1 VTQHQDEVV
10 AQHQDEVVAQHQ
22 DEVVAQHQ
30 DEVVAQHQDEVVTQH
45 QDEVVTQHQDEVVTQ
60 HQDEVVTQ
68 HQDEVVAQH
77 QDEVVAQHQDEVVT
91 QAKQVVPQI
100 DITAGLDI
108 KTDSGIVGDNI
119 TNYSRPVLSGTTI
132 VNSKISLFV
141 AGEEYTATADSE
153 GKWSI
158 PVSNELEDGEYNYY
172 ITATAPDGRT
182 GNYSDYFIIDTKD
195 PDISFT
201 LNGELRN
208 DITNVTMP
216 LLTGL
221 TEAKSTVSIII
232 GDSEYYTTSNS
243 VGEWSI
249 QTTRALQEGINNYT
263 VTVIDQAGNN
273 SITQGTVTLDTTI
286 LPLTGIKFS
295 HSADDRNSNTYTPT
309 IEGWGEPGAMLTI
322 SIGSRSRTL
331 TIPESRKWFFAVPPG
346 FIQKGR
352 TTQYISFKETDPA
365 GNSNQKNIKFN
376 FFTDK
381 PDVSADLSPDSDTGI
396 HGDKITNNLSPTLTG
411 KISSARLS
419 PDMIGRSKISLTIDG
434 VTYSNISV
442 DKNGNWSFKLPVE
455 LSPGYIYHYT
465 VNASDFVGNTN
476 SYTSFIKTSPLSG
489 SLDIDSI
496 TGQNS
501 IIETSNK
508 LPTLSGTATIG
519 SELVININNTSQKV
533 SVDSSTGAWTYK
545 VTESLGD
552 GKHTFTLVEKNKNG
566 KINTFNGY
574 FIVDTRA
581 PELTASIS
589 GIKDGKI
596 HDPNVVFIGKT
607 EPRALVTISVL
618 GGTYQTKADN
628 KGDWSYPLNNKEL
641 SVNQTINYSVIAS
654 NAAGNRS
661 KASGSFYIDTI
672 NLTVGI
678 DDQNSSKDKDVVTNN
693 NKPIF
698 SGVTEN
704 DSNVSLKIN
713 NDMYSTKADQYGH
726 WSIELQKELPDDTY
740 TYTVTVNKGD
750 KMNYISDKITID
762 TVALPTHIN
771 PVNDFDSHI
780 HHDSYYT
787 NTNQPTLTGIS
798 EPHAKIILNINN
810 NTSETMADENGNWEL
825 KTVSLKEGNTEN
837 NYSIKI
843 IDRAGNISEEVTGQI
858 IFDNTPP
865 ELNNVSIHHQ
875 DSDNQLVTLS
885 GKTKSNSMIVL
896 SCDDNNDYST
906 RANNEG
912 EWMLKTYNRKDE
924 SYNIKVIDQA
934 GNESE
939 WVIKTPAS
947 DTTTIVPEKVEIIDT
962 HNIQNDSMNI
972 IAAEIPPS
980 ENGVHSQYSADV
992 GIEHHNELSL

>member
-1 VTQHQDEVV
+1 MKSVSVTNFDYENTRVAKLKVSGFDIIITDSHGEKTRIIDGLPGILTGELKLQNENGKDIDSTEIINSIDASRLGLDVSVLGSLLNGNDVIPPQEKIDEKTPHNETNEDATHKALEALSAENKELKEKLSKSHQQPKNEENIKIQVEIAEQKINEDTAAFQESNSPTLSVDNRPKKKILLLDDSGSSSSSLPPIKIYIHQDEIVAQHQDEVVTQHQDEVV

-654 NAAGNRS
+654 
-661 KASGSFYIDTI
+661 
-672 NLTVGI
+672 
-678 DDQNSSKDKDVVTNN
+678 
-693 NKPIF
+693 
-698 SGVTEN
+698 
-704 DSNVSLKIN
+704 
-713 NDMYSTKADQYGH
+713 
-726 WSIELQKELPDDTY
+726 
-740 TYTVTVNKGD
+740 
-750 KMNYISDKITID
+750 
-762 TVALPTHIN
+762 
-771 PVNDFDSHI
+771 
-780 HHDSYYT
+780 
-787 NTNQPTLTGIS
+787 
-798 EPHAKIILNINN
+798 
-810 NTSETMADENGNWEL
+810 
-825 KTVSLKEGNTEN
+825 
-837 NYSIKI
+837 
-843 IDRAGNISEEVTGQI
+843 
-858 IFDNTPP
+858 
-865 ELNNVSIHHQ
+865 
-875 DSDNQLVTLS
+875 
-885 GKTKSNSMIVL
+885 
-896 SCDDNNDYST
+896 
-906 RANNEG
+906 
-912 EWMLKTYNRKDE
+912 
-924 SYNIKVIDQA
+924 
-934 GNESE
+934 
-939 WVIKTPAS
+939 
-947 DTTTIVPEKVEIIDT
+947 
-962 HNIQNDSMNI
+962 
-972 IAAEIPPS
+972 
-980 ENGVHSQYSADV
+980 
-992 GIEHHNELSL
+992 

>member
-1 VTQHQDEVV
+1 MKSVSVTNFDYENTRVAKLKVSGFDIIITDSHGEKTRIIDGLPGILTGELKLQNENGKDIDSTEIINSIDASRLGLDVSVLGSLLNGNDVIPPQEKIDEKTPHNETNEDATHKALEALSAENKELKEKLSKSHQQPKNEENIKIQVEIAEQKINEDTAAFQESNSPTLSVDNRPKKKILLLDDSGSSSSSLPPIKIYIHQDEIV
-10 AQHQDEVVAQHQ
+10 A
-22 DEVVAQHQ
+22 
-30 DEVVAQHQDEVVTQH
+30 
-45 QDEVVTQHQDEVVTQ
+45 QHQDEVVTQ

-618 GGTYQTKADN
+618 GGTYQT
-628 KGDWSYPLNNKEL
+628 
-641 SVNQTINYSVIAS
+641 
-654 NAAGNRS
+654 
-661 KASGSFYIDTI
+661 
-672 NLTVGI
+672 
-678 DDQNSSKDKDVVTNN
+678 
-693 NKPIF
+693 
-698 SGVTEN
+698 
-704 DSNVSLKIN
+704 
-713 NDMYSTKADQYGH
+713 
-726 WSIELQKELPDDTY
+726 
-740 TYTVTVNKGD
+740 
-750 KMNYISDKITID
+750 
-762 TVALPTHIN
+762 
-771 PVNDFDSHI
+771 
-780 HHDSYYT
+780 
-787 NTNQPTLTGIS
+787 
-798 EPHAKIILNINN
+798 
-810 NTSETMADENGNWEL
+810 
-825 KTVSLKEGNTEN
+825 
-837 NYSIKI
+837 
-843 IDRAGNISEEVTGQI
+843 
-858 IFDNTPP
+858 
-865 ELNNVSIHHQ
+865 
-875 DSDNQLVTLS
+875 
-885 GKTKSNSMIVL
+885 
-896 SCDDNNDYST
+896 
-906 RANNEG
+906 
-912 EWMLKTYNRKDE
+912 
-924 SYNIKVIDQA
+924 
-934 GNESE
+934 
-939 WVIKTPAS
+939 
-947 DTTTIVPEKVEIIDT
+947 
-962 HNIQNDSMNI
+962 
-972 IAAEIPPS
+972 
-980 ENGVHSQYSADV
+980 
-992 GIEHHNELSL
+992 

>member
-1 VTQHQDEVV
+1 MKSVSVTNFDYENTRVAKLKVSGFDIIITDSHGEKTRIIDGLPGILTGELKLQNENGKDIDSTEIINSIDASRLGLDVSVLGSLLNGNDVIPPQEKIDEKTPHNETNEDATHKALEALSAENKELKEKLSKSHQQPKNEENIKIQVEIAEQKINEDTAAFQESNSPTLSVDNRPKKKILLLDDSGSSSSSLPPIKIYIHQDEIV
-10 AQHQDEVVAQHQ
+10 A
-22 DEVVAQHQ
+22 
-30 DEVVAQHQDEVVTQH
+30 
-45 QDEVVTQHQDEVVTQ
+45 Q

-508 LPTLSGTATIG
+508 LPTLSG
-519 SELVININNTSQKV
+519 
-533 SVDSSTGAWTYK
+533 
-545 VTESLGD
+545 
-552 GKHTFTLVEKNKNG
+552 
-566 KINTFNGY
+566 
-574 FIVDTRA
+574 
-581 PELTASIS
+581 
-589 GIKDGKI
+589 
-596 HDPNVVFIGKT
+596 
-607 EPRALVTISVL
+607 
-618 GGTYQTKADN
+618 
-628 KGDWSYPLNNKEL
+628 
-641 SVNQTINYSVIAS
+641 
-654 NAAGNRS
+654 
-661 KASGSFYIDTI
+661 
-672 NLTVGI
+672 
-678 DDQNSSKDKDVVTNN
+678 
-693 NKPIF
+693 
-698 SGVTEN
+698 
-704 DSNVSLKIN
+704 
-713 NDMYSTKADQYGH
+713 
-726 WSIELQKELPDDTY
+726 
-740 TYTVTVNKGD
+740 
-750 KMNYISDKITID
+750 
-762 TVALPTHIN
+762 
-771 PVNDFDSHI
+771 
-780 HHDSYYT
+780 
-787 NTNQPTLTGIS
+787 
-798 EPHAKIILNINN
+798 
-810 NTSETMADENGNWEL
+810 
-825 KTVSLKEGNTEN
+825 
-837 NYSIKI
+837 
-843 IDRAGNISEEVTGQI
+843 
-858 IFDNTPP
+858 
-865 ELNNVSIHHQ
+865 
-875 DSDNQLVTLS
+875 
-885 GKTKSNSMIVL
+885 
-896 SCDDNNDYST
+896 
-906 RANNEG
+906 
-912 EWMLKTYNRKDE
+912 
-924 SYNIKVIDQA
+924 
-934 GNESE
+934 
-939 WVIKTPAS
+939 
-947 DTTTIVPEKVEIIDT
+947 
-962 HNIQNDSMNI
+962 
-972 IAAEIPPS
+972 
-980 ENGVHSQYSADV
+980 
-992 GIEHHNELSL
+992 

>member
-1 VTQHQDEVV
+1 MKSVSVTNFDYENTRVAKLKVSGFDIIITDSHGEKTRIIDGLPGILTGELKLQNENGKDIDSTEIINSIDASRLGLDVSVLGSLLNGNDVIPPQEKIDEKTPHNETNEDATHKALEALSAENKELKEKLSKSHQQPKNEENIKIQVEIAEQKINEDTAAFQESNSPTLSVDNRPKKKILLLDDSGSSSSSLPPIKIYIHQDEIV

-641 SVNQTINYSVIAS
+641 SVNQTINYSVI
-654 NAAGNRS
+654 
-661 KASGSFYIDTI
+661 
-672 NLTVGI
+672 
-678 DDQNSSKDKDVVTNN
+678 
-693 NKPIF
+693 
-698 SGVTEN
+698 
-704 DSNVSLKIN
+704 
-713 NDMYSTKADQYGH
+713 
-726 WSIELQKELPDDTY
+726 
-740 TYTVTVNKGD
+740 
-750 KMNYISDKITID
+750 
-762 TVALPTHIN
+762 
-771 PVNDFDSHI
+771 
-780 HHDSYYT
+780 
-787 NTNQPTLTGIS
+787 
-798 EPHAKIILNINN
+798 
-810 NTSETMADENGNWEL
+810 
-825 KTVSLKEGNTEN
+825 
-837 NYSIKI
+837 
-843 IDRAGNISEEVTGQI
+843 
-858 IFDNTPP
+858 
-865 ELNNVSIHHQ
+865 
-875 DSDNQLVTLS
+875 
-885 GKTKSNSMIVL
+885 
-896 SCDDNNDYST
+896 
-906 RANNEG
+906 
-912 EWMLKTYNRKDE
+912 
-924 SYNIKVIDQA
+924 
-934 GNESE
+934 
-939 WVIKTPAS
+939 
-947 DTTTIVPEKVEIIDT
+947 
-962 HNIQNDSMNI
+962 
-972 IAAEIPPS
+972 
-980 ENGVHSQYSADV
+980 
-992 GIEHHNELSL
+992 

>member
-1 VTQHQDEVV
+1 MKSVSVTNFDYENTRVAKLKVSGFDIIITDSHGEKTRIIDGLPGILTGELKLQNENGKDIDSTEIINSIDASRLGLDVSVLGSLLNGNDVIPPQEKIDEKTPHNETNEDATHKALEALSAENKELKEKLSKSHQQPKNEENIKIQVEIAEQKINEDTAAFQESNSPTLSVDNRPKKKILLLDDSGSSSSSLPPIKIYIHQDEIV
-10 AQHQDEVVAQHQ
+10 A
-22 DEVVAQHQ
+22 
-30 DEVVAQHQDEVVTQH
+30 
-45 QDEVVTQHQDEVVTQ
+45 QHQDEVVTQ

-519 SELVININNTSQKV
+519 SELVININN
-533 SVDSSTGAWTYK
+533 
-545 VTESLGD
+545 
-552 GKHTFTLVEKNKNG
+552 
-566 KINTFNGY
+566 
-574 FIVDTRA
+574 
-581 PELTASIS
+581 
-589 GIKDGKI
+589 
-596 HDPNVVFIGKT
+596 
-607 EPRALVTISVL
+607 
-618 GGTYQTKADN
+618 
-628 KGDWSYPLNNKEL
+628 
-641 SVNQTINYSVIAS
+641 
-654 NAAGNRS
+654 
-661 KASGSFYIDTI
+661 
-672 NLTVGI
+672 
-678 DDQNSSKDKDVVTNN
+678 
-693 NKPIF
+693 
-698 SGVTEN
+698 
-704 DSNVSLKIN
+704 
-713 NDMYSTKADQYGH
+713 
-726 WSIELQKELPDDTY
+726 
-740 TYTVTVNKGD
+740 
-750 KMNYISDKITID
+750 
-762 TVALPTHIN
+762 
-771 PVNDFDSHI
+771 
-780 HHDSYYT
+780 
-787 NTNQPTLTGIS
+787 
-798 EPHAKIILNINN
+798 
-810 NTSETMADENGNWEL
+810 
-825 KTVSLKEGNTEN
+825 
-837 NYSIKI
+837 
-843 IDRAGNISEEVTGQI
+843 
-858 IFDNTPP
+858 
-865 ELNNVSIHHQ
+865 
-875 DSDNQLVTLS
+875 
-885 GKTKSNSMIVL
+885 
-896 SCDDNNDYST
+896 
-906 RANNEG
+906 
-912 EWMLKTYNRKDE
+912 
-924 SYNIKVIDQA
+924 
-934 GNESE
+934 
-939 WVIKTPAS
+939 
-947 DTTTIVPEKVEIIDT
+947 
-962 HNIQNDSMNI
+962 
-972 IAAEIPPS
+972 
-980 ENGVHSQYSADV
+980 
-992 GIEHHNELSL
+992 

>member
-1 VTQHQDEVV
+1 MKSVSVTNFDYENTRVAKLKVSGFDIIITDSHGEKTRIIDGLPGILTGELKLQNENGKDIDSTEIINSIDASRLGLDVSVLGSLLNGNDVIPPQEKIDEKTPHNETNEDATHKALEALSAENKELKEKLSKSHQQPKNEENIKIQVEIAEQKINEDTAAFQESNSPTLSVDNRPKKKILLLDDSGSSSSSLPPIKIYIHQDEIV
-10 AQHQDEVVAQHQ
+10 A
-22 DEVVAQHQ
+22 
-30 DEVVAQHQDEVVTQH
+30 
-45 QDEVVTQHQDEVVTQ
+45 Q

-628 KGDWSYPLNNKEL
+628 KGDWSYP
-641 SVNQTINYSVIAS
+641 
-654 NAAGNRS
+654 
-661 KASGSFYIDTI
+661 
-672 NLTVGI
+672 
-678 DDQNSSKDKDVVTNN
+678 
-693 NKPIF
+693 
-698 SGVTEN
+698 
-704 DSNVSLKIN
+704 
-713 NDMYSTKADQYGH
+713 
-726 WSIELQKELPDDTY
+726 
-740 TYTVTVNKGD
+740 
-750 KMNYISDKITID
+750 
-762 TVALPTHIN
+762 
-771 PVNDFDSHI
+771 
-780 HHDSYYT
+780 
-787 NTNQPTLTGIS
+787 
-798 EPHAKIILNINN
+798 
-810 NTSETMADENGNWEL
+810 
-825 KTVSLKEGNTEN
+825 
-837 NYSIKI
+837 
-843 IDRAGNISEEVTGQI
+843 
-858 IFDNTPP
+858 
-865 ELNNVSIHHQ
+865 
-875 DSDNQLVTLS
+875 
-885 GKTKSNSMIVL
+885 
-896 SCDDNNDYST
+896 
-906 RANNEG
+906 
-912 EWMLKTYNRKDE
+912 
-924 SYNIKVIDQA
+924 
-934 GNESE
+934 
-939 WVIKTPAS
+939 
-947 DTTTIVPEKVEIIDT
+947 
-962 HNIQNDSMNI
+962 
-972 IAAEIPPS
+972 
-980 ENGVHSQYSADV
+980 
-992 GIEHHNELSL
+992 

>member
-1 VTQHQDEVV
+1 MKSVSVTNFDYENTRVAKLKVSGFDIIITDSHGEKTRIIDGLPGILTGELKLQNENGKDIDSTEIINSIDASRLGLDVSVLGSLLNGNDVIPPQEKIDEKTPHNETNEDATHKALEALSAENKELKEKLSKSHQQPKNEENIKIQVEIAEQKINEDTAAFQESNSPTLSVDNRPKKKILLLDDSGSSSSSLPPIKIYIHQDEI
-10 AQHQDEVVAQHQ
+10 
-22 DEVVAQHQ
+22 
-30 DEVVAQHQDEVVTQH
+30 VAQHQDEVVTQH
-45 QDEVVTQHQDEVVTQ
+45 QDEVVA
-60 HQDEVVTQ
+60 Q

-465 VNASDFVGNTN
+465 V
-476 SYTSFIKTSPLSG
+476 
-489 SLDIDSI
+489 
-496 TGQNS
+496 
-501 IIETSNK
+501 
-508 LPTLSGTATIG
+508 
-519 SELVININNTSQKV
+519 
-533 SVDSSTGAWTYK
+533 
-545 VTESLGD
+545 
-552 GKHTFTLVEKNKNG
+552 
-566 KINTFNGY
+566 
-574 FIVDTRA
+574 
-581 PELTASIS
+581 
-589 GIKDGKI
+589 
-596 HDPNVVFIGKT
+596 
-607 EPRALVTISVL
+607 
-618 GGTYQTKADN
+618 
-628 KGDWSYPLNNKEL
+628 
-641 SVNQTINYSVIAS
+641 
-654 NAAGNRS
+654 
-661 KASGSFYIDTI
+661 
-672 NLTVGI
+672 
-678 DDQNSSKDKDVVTNN
+678 
-693 NKPIF
+693 
-698 SGVTEN
+698 
-704 DSNVSLKIN
+704 
-713 NDMYSTKADQYGH
+713 
-726 WSIELQKELPDDTY
+726 
-740 TYTVTVNKGD
+740 
-750 KMNYISDKITID
+750 
-762 TVALPTHIN
+762 
-771 PVNDFDSHI
+771 
-780 HHDSYYT
+780 
-787 NTNQPTLTGIS
+787 
-798 EPHAKIILNINN
+798 
-810 NTSETMADENGNWEL
+810 
-825 KTVSLKEGNTEN
+825 
-837 NYSIKI
+837 
-843 IDRAGNISEEVTGQI
+843 
-858 IFDNTPP
+858 
-865 ELNNVSIHHQ
+865 
-875 DSDNQLVTLS
+875 
-885 GKTKSNSMIVL
+885 
-896 SCDDNNDYST
+896 
-906 RANNEG
+906 
-912 EWMLKTYNRKDE
+912 
-924 SYNIKVIDQA
+924 
-934 GNESE
+934 
-939 WVIKTPAS
+939 
-947 DTTTIVPEKVEIIDT
+947 
-962 HNIQNDSMNI
+962 
-972 IAAEIPPS
+972 
-980 ENGVHSQYSADV
+980 
-992 GIEHHNELSL
+992 

>member
-1 VTQHQDEVV
+1 MKSVSVTNFDYENTRVAKLKVSGFDIIITDSHGEKTRIIDGLPGILTGELKLQNENGKDIDSTEIINSIDASRLGLDVSVLGSLLNGNDVIPPQEKIDEKTPHNETNEDATHKALEALSAENKELKEKLSKSHQQPKNEENIKIQVEIAEQKINEDTAAFQESNSPTLSVDNRPKKKILLLDDSGSSSSSLPPIKIYIHQDEIV
-10 AQHQDEVVAQHQ
+10 A
-22 DEVVAQHQ
+22 
-30 DEVVAQHQDEVVTQH
+30 QH

-661 KASGSFYIDTI
+661 KA
-672 NLTVGI
+672 
-678 DDQNSSKDKDVVTNN
+678 
-693 NKPIF
+693 
-698 SGVTEN
+698 
-704 DSNVSLKIN
+704 
-713 NDMYSTKADQYGH
+713 
-726 WSIELQKELPDDTY
+726 
-740 TYTVTVNKGD
+740 
-750 KMNYISDKITID
+750 
-762 TVALPTHIN
+762 
-771 PVNDFDSHI
+771 
-780 HHDSYYT
+780 
-787 NTNQPTLTGIS
+787 
-798 EPHAKIILNINN
+798 
-810 NTSETMADENGNWEL
+810 
-825 KTVSLKEGNTEN
+825 
-837 NYSIKI
+837 
-843 IDRAGNISEEVTGQI
+843 
-858 IFDNTPP
+858 
-865 ELNNVSIHHQ
+865 
-875 DSDNQLVTLS
+875 
-885 GKTKSNSMIVL
+885 
-896 SCDDNNDYST
+896 
-906 RANNEG
+906 
-912 EWMLKTYNRKDE
+912 
-924 SYNIKVIDQA
+924 
-934 GNESE
+934 
-939 WVIKTPAS
+939 
-947 DTTTIVPEKVEIIDT
+947 
-962 HNIQNDSMNI
+962 
-972 IAAEIPPS
+972 
-980 ENGVHSQYSADV
+980 
-992 GIEHHNELSL
+992 

>member
-1 VTQHQDEVV
+1 M
-10 AQHQDEVVAQHQ
+10 
-22 DEVVAQHQ
+22 
-30 DEVVAQHQDEVVTQH
+30 
-45 QDEVVTQHQDEVVTQ
+45 
-60 HQDEVVTQ
+60 
-68 HQDEVVAQH
+68 
-77 QDEVVAQHQDEVVT
+77 
-91 QAKQVVPQI
+91 
-100 DITAGLDI
+100 
-108 KTDSGIVGDNI
+108 VGDNI

-533 SVDSSTGAWTYK
+533 SVDSSTGA
-545 VTESLGD
+545 
-552 GKHTFTLVEKNKNG
+552 
-566 KINTFNGY
+566 
-574 FIVDTRA
+574 
-581 PELTASIS
+581 
-589 GIKDGKI
+589 
-596 HDPNVVFIGKT
+596 
-607 EPRALVTISVL
+607 
-618 GGTYQTKADN
+618 
-628 KGDWSYPLNNKEL
+628 
-641 SVNQTINYSVIAS
+641 
-654 NAAGNRS
+654 
-661 KASGSFYIDTI
+661 
-672 NLTVGI
+672 
-678 DDQNSSKDKDVVTNN
+678 
-693 NKPIF
+693 
-698 SGVTEN
+698 
-704 DSNVSLKIN
+704 
-713 NDMYSTKADQYGH
+713 
-726 WSIELQKELPDDTY
+726 
-740 TYTVTVNKGD
+740 
-750 KMNYISDKITID
+750 
-762 TVALPTHIN
+762 
-771 PVNDFDSHI
+771 
-780 HHDSYYT
+780 
-787 NTNQPTLTGIS
+787 
-798 EPHAKIILNINN
+798 
-810 NTSETMADENGNWEL
+810 
-825 KTVSLKEGNTEN
+825 
-837 NYSIKI
+837 
-843 IDRAGNISEEVTGQI
+843 
-858 IFDNTPP
+858 
-865 ELNNVSIHHQ
+865 
-875 DSDNQLVTLS
+875 
-885 GKTKSNSMIVL
+885 
-896 SCDDNNDYST
+896 
-906 RANNEG
+906 
-912 EWMLKTYNRKDE
+912 
-924 SYNIKVIDQA
+924 
-934 GNESE
+934 
-939 WVIKTPAS
+939 
-947 DTTTIVPEKVEIIDT
+947 
-962 HNIQNDSMNI
+962 
-972 IAAEIPPS
+972 
-980 ENGVHSQYSADV
+980 
-992 GIEHHNELSL
+992 

>member
-1 VTQHQDEVV
+1 MKSVSVTNFDYENTRVAKLKVSGFDIIITDSHGEKTRIIDGLPGILTGELKLQNENGKDIDSTEIINSIDASRLGLDVSVLGSLLNGNDVIPPQEKIDEKTPHNETNEDATHKALEALSAENKELKEKLSKSHQQPKNEENIKIQVEIAEQKINEDTAAFQESNSPTLSVDNRPKKKILLLDDSGSSSSSLPPIKIYIHQDEIVAQHQDEVVTQHQDEVV

-713 NDMYSTKADQYGH
+713 N
-726 WSIELQKELPDDTY
+726 
-740 TYTVTVNKGD
+740 
-750 KMNYISDKITID
+750 
-762 TVALPTHIN
+762 
-771 PVNDFDSHI
+771 
-780 HHDSYYT
+780 
-787 NTNQPTLTGIS
+787 
-798 EPHAKIILNINN
+798 
-810 NTSETMADENGNWEL
+810 
-825 KTVSLKEGNTEN
+825 
-837 NYSIKI
+837 
-843 IDRAGNISEEVTGQI
+843 
-858 IFDNTPP
+858 
-865 ELNNVSIHHQ
+865 
-875 DSDNQLVTLS
+875 
-885 GKTKSNSMIVL
+885 
-896 SCDDNNDYST
+896 
-906 RANNEG
+906 
-912 EWMLKTYNRKDE
+912 
-924 SYNIKVIDQA
+924 
-934 GNESE
+934 
-939 WVIKTPAS
+939 
-947 DTTTIVPEKVEIIDT
+947 
-962 HNIQNDSMNI
+962 
-972 IAAEIPPS
+972 
-980 ENGVHSQYSADV
+980 
-992 GIEHHNELSL
+992 

>member
-1 VTQHQDEVV
+1 MKSVSVTNFDYENTRVAKLKVSGFDIIITDSHGEKTRIIDGLPGILTGELKLQNENGKDIDSTEIINSIDASRLGLDVSVLGSLLNGNDVIPPQEKIDEKTPHNETNEDATHKALEALSAENKELKEKLSKSHQQPKNEENIKIQVEIAEQKINEDTAAFQESNSPTLSVDNRPKKKILLLDDSGSSSSSLPPIKIYIHQDEIVAQHQDEVVTQHQDEVV

-654 NAAGNRS
+654 N
-661 KASGSFYIDTI
+661 
-672 NLTVGI
+672 
-678 DDQNSSKDKDVVTNN
+678 
-693 NKPIF
+693 
-698 SGVTEN
+698 
-704 DSNVSLKIN
+704 
-713 NDMYSTKADQYGH
+713 
-726 WSIELQKELPDDTY
+726 
-740 TYTVTVNKGD
+740 
-750 KMNYISDKITID
+750 
-762 TVALPTHIN
+762 
-771 PVNDFDSHI
+771 
-780 HHDSYYT
+780 
-787 NTNQPTLTGIS
+787 
-798 EPHAKIILNINN
+798 
-810 NTSETMADENGNWEL
+810 
-825 KTVSLKEGNTEN
+825 
-837 NYSIKI
+837 
-843 IDRAGNISEEVTGQI
+843 
-858 IFDNTPP
+858 
-865 ELNNVSIHHQ
+865 
-875 DSDNQLVTLS
+875 
-885 GKTKSNSMIVL
+885 
-896 SCDDNNDYST
+896 
-906 RANNEG
+906 
-912 EWMLKTYNRKDE
+912 
-924 SYNIKVIDQA
+924 
-934 GNESE
+934 
-939 WVIKTPAS
+939 
-947 DTTTIVPEKVEIIDT
+947 
-962 HNIQNDSMNI
+962 
-972 IAAEIPPS
+972 
-980 ENGVHSQYSADV
+980 
-992 GIEHHNELSL
+992 

>member
-1 VTQHQDEVV
+1 MKSVSVTNFDYENTRVAKLKVSGFDIIITDSHGEKTRIIDGLPGILTGELKLQNENGKDIDSTEIINSIDASRLGLDVSVLGSLLNGNDVIPPQEKIDEKTPHNETNEDATHKALEALSAENKELKEKLSKSHQQPKNEENIKIQVEIAEQKINEDTAAFQESNSPTLSVDNRPKKKILLLDDSGSSSSSLPPIKIYIHQDEIV
-10 AQHQDEVVAQHQ
+10 A
-22 DEVVAQHQ
+22 
-30 DEVVAQHQDEVVTQH
+30 
-45 QDEVVTQHQDEVVTQ
+45 Q

-489 SLDIDSI
+489 SLDI
-496 TGQNS
+496 
-501 IIETSNK
+501 
-508 LPTLSGTATIG
+508 
-519 SELVININNTSQKV
+519 
-533 SVDSSTGAWTYK
+533 
-545 VTESLGD
+545 
-552 GKHTFTLVEKNKNG
+552 
-566 KINTFNGY
+566 
-574 FIVDTRA
+574 
-581 PELTASIS
+581 
-589 GIKDGKI
+589 
-596 HDPNVVFIGKT
+596 
-607 EPRALVTISVL
+607 
-618 GGTYQTKADN
+618 
-628 KGDWSYPLNNKEL
+628 
-641 SVNQTINYSVIAS
+641 
-654 NAAGNRS
+654 
-661 KASGSFYIDTI
+661 
-672 NLTVGI
+672 
-678 DDQNSSKDKDVVTNN
+678 
-693 NKPIF
+693 
-698 SGVTEN
+698 
-704 DSNVSLKIN
+704 
-713 NDMYSTKADQYGH
+713 
-726 WSIELQKELPDDTY
+726 
-740 TYTVTVNKGD
+740 
-750 KMNYISDKITID
+750 
-762 TVALPTHIN
+762 
-771 PVNDFDSHI
+771 
-780 HHDSYYT
+780 
-787 NTNQPTLTGIS
+787 
-798 EPHAKIILNINN
+798 
-810 NTSETMADENGNWEL
+810 
-825 KTVSLKEGNTEN
+825 
-837 NYSIKI
+837 
-843 IDRAGNISEEVTGQI
+843 
-858 IFDNTPP
+858 
-865 ELNNVSIHHQ
+865 
-875 DSDNQLVTLS
+875 
-885 GKTKSNSMIVL
+885 
-896 SCDDNNDYST
+896 
-906 RANNEG
+906 
-912 EWMLKTYNRKDE
+912 
-924 SYNIKVIDQA
+924 
-934 GNESE
+934 
-939 WVIKTPAS
+939 
-947 DTTTIVPEKVEIIDT
+947 
-962 HNIQNDSMNI
+962 
-972 IAAEIPPS
+972 
-980 ENGVHSQYSADV
+980 
-992 GIEHHNELSL
+992 

>member
-1 VTQHQDEVV
+1 MKSVSVTNFDYENTRVAKLKVSGFDIIITDSHGEKTRIIDGLPGILTGELKLQNENGKDIDSTEIINSIDASRLGLDVSVLGSLLNGNDVIPPQEKIDEKTPHNETNEDATHKALEALSAENKELKEKLSKSHQQPKNEENIKIQVEIAEQKINEDTAAFQESNSPTLSVDNRPKKKILLLDDSGSSSSSLPPIKIYIHQDEIVAQHQDEVVTQHQDEVV
-10 AQHQDEVVAQHQ
+10 AQHQDEVVA
-22 DEVVAQHQ
+22 
-30 DEVVAQHQDEVVTQH
+30 
-45 QDEVVTQHQDEVVTQ
+45 Q

-607 EPRALVTISVL
+607 EPRAL
-618 GGTYQTKADN
+618 
-628 KGDWSYPLNNKEL
+628 
-641 SVNQTINYSVIAS
+641 
-654 NAAGNRS
+654 
-661 KASGSFYIDTI
+661 
-672 NLTVGI
+672 
-678 DDQNSSKDKDVVTNN
+678 
-693 NKPIF
+693 
-698 SGVTEN
+698 
-704 DSNVSLKIN
+704 
-713 NDMYSTKADQYGH
+713 
-726 WSIELQKELPDDTY
+726 
-740 TYTVTVNKGD
+740 
-750 KMNYISDKITID
+750 
-762 TVALPTHIN
+762 
-771 PVNDFDSHI
+771 
-780 HHDSYYT
+780 
-787 NTNQPTLTGIS
+787 
-798 EPHAKIILNINN
+798 
-810 NTSETMADENGNWEL
+810 
-825 KTVSLKEGNTEN
+825 
-837 NYSIKI
+837 
-843 IDRAGNISEEVTGQI
+843 
-858 IFDNTPP
+858 
-865 ELNNVSIHHQ
+865 
-875 DSDNQLVTLS
+875 
-885 GKTKSNSMIVL
+885 
-896 SCDDNNDYST
+896 
-906 RANNEG
+906 
-912 EWMLKTYNRKDE
+912 
-924 SYNIKVIDQA
+924 
-934 GNESE
+934 
-939 WVIKTPAS
+939 
-947 DTTTIVPEKVEIIDT
+947 
-962 HNIQNDSMNI
+962 
-972 IAAEIPPS
+972 
-980 ENGVHSQYSADV
+980 
-992 GIEHHNELSL
+992 

>member
-1 VTQHQDEVV
+1 MKSVSVTNFDYENTRVAKLKVSGFDIIITDSHGEKTRIIDGLPGILTGELKLQNENGKDIDSTEIINSIDASRLGLDVSVLGSLLNGNDVIPPQEKIDEKTPHNETNEDATHKALEALSAENKELKEKLSKSHQQPKNEENIKIQVEIAEQKINEDTAAFQESNSPTLSVDNRPKKKILLLDDSGSSSSSLPPIKIYIHQDEIV
-10 AQHQDEVVAQHQ
+10 A
-22 DEVVAQHQ
+22 
-30 DEVVAQHQDEVVTQH
+30 
-45 QDEVVTQHQDEVVTQ
+45 QHQDEVVTQ

-661 KASGSFYIDTI
+661 KASGSFYI
-672 NLTVGI
+672 
-678 DDQNSSKDKDVVTNN
+678 
-693 NKPIF
+693 
-698 SGVTEN
+698 
-704 DSNVSLKIN
+704 
-713 NDMYSTKADQYGH
+713 
-726 WSIELQKELPDDTY
+726 
-740 TYTVTVNKGD
+740 
-750 KMNYISDKITID
+750 
-762 TVALPTHIN
+762 
-771 PVNDFDSHI
+771 
-780 HHDSYYT
+780 
-787 NTNQPTLTGIS
+787 
-798 EPHAKIILNINN
+798 
-810 NTSETMADENGNWEL
+810 
-825 KTVSLKEGNTEN
+825 
-837 NYSIKI
+837 
-843 IDRAGNISEEVTGQI
+843 
-858 IFDNTPP
+858 
-865 ELNNVSIHHQ
+865 
-875 DSDNQLVTLS
+875 
-885 GKTKSNSMIVL
+885 
-896 SCDDNNDYST
+896 
-906 RANNEG
+906 
-912 EWMLKTYNRKDE
+912 
-924 SYNIKVIDQA
+924 
-934 GNESE
+934 
-939 WVIKTPAS
+939 
-947 DTTTIVPEKVEIIDT
+947 
-962 HNIQNDSMNI
+962 
-972 IAAEIPPS
+972 
-980 ENGVHSQYSADV
+980 
-992 GIEHHNELSL
+992 

>member
-1 VTQHQDEVV
+1 MKSVSVTNFDYENTRVAKLKVSGFDIIITDSHGEKTRIIDGLPGILTGELKLQNENGKDIDSTEIINSIDASRLGLDVSVLGSLLNGNDVIPPQEKIDEKTPHNETNEDATHKALEALSAENKELKEKLSKSHQQPKNEENIKIQVEIAEQKINEDTAAFQESNSPTLSVDNRPKKKILLLDDSGSSSSSLPPIKIYIHQDEIV
-10 AQHQDEVVAQHQ
+10 A
-22 DEVVAQHQ
+22 
-30 DEVVAQHQDEVVTQH
+30 
-45 QDEVVTQHQDEVVTQ
+45 Q

-713 NDMYSTKADQYGH
+713 
-726 WSIELQKELPDDTY
+726 
-740 TYTVTVNKGD
+740 
-750 KMNYISDKITID
+750 
-762 TVALPTHIN
+762 
-771 PVNDFDSHI
+771 
-780 HHDSYYT
+780 
-787 NTNQPTLTGIS
+787 
-798 EPHAKIILNINN
+798 
-810 NTSETMADENGNWEL
+810 
-825 KTVSLKEGNTEN
+825 
-837 NYSIKI
+837 
-843 IDRAGNISEEVTGQI
+843 
-858 IFDNTPP
+858 
-865 ELNNVSIHHQ
+865 
-875 DSDNQLVTLS
+875 
-885 GKTKSNSMIVL
+885 
-896 SCDDNNDYST
+896 
-906 RANNEG
+906 
-912 EWMLKTYNRKDE
+912 
-924 SYNIKVIDQA
+924 
-934 GNESE
+934 
-939 WVIKTPAS
+939 
-947 DTTTIVPEKVEIIDT
+947 
-962 HNIQNDSMNI
+962 
-972 IAAEIPPS
+972 
-980 ENGVHSQYSADV
+980 
-992 GIEHHNELSL
+992 

>member
-1 VTQHQDEVV
+1 MKSVSVTNFDYENTRVAKLKVSGFDIIITDSHGEKTRIIDGLPGILTGELKLQNENGKDIDSTEIINSIDASRLGLDVSVLGSLLNGNDVIPPQEKIDEKTPHNETNEDATHKALEALSAENKELKEKLSKSHQQPKNEENIKIQVEIAEQKINEDTAAFQESNSPTLSVDNRPKKKILLLDDSGSSSSSLPPIKIYIHQDEI
-10 AQHQDEVVAQHQ
+10 
-22 DEVVAQHQ
+22 
-30 DEVVAQHQDEVVTQH
+30 VAQHQDEVVTQH
-45 QDEVVTQHQDEVVTQ
+45 QDEVVA
-60 HQDEVVTQ
+60 Q

-628 KGDWSYPLNNKEL
+628 KGDWSYPLNNK
-641 SVNQTINYSVIAS
+641 
-654 NAAGNRS
+654 
-661 KASGSFYIDTI
+661 
-672 NLTVGI
+672 
-678 DDQNSSKDKDVVTNN
+678 
-693 NKPIF
+693 
-698 SGVTEN
+698 
-704 DSNVSLKIN
+704 
-713 NDMYSTKADQYGH
+713 
-726 WSIELQKELPDDTY
+726 
-740 TYTVTVNKGD
+740 
-750 KMNYISDKITID
+750 
-762 TVALPTHIN
+762 
-771 PVNDFDSHI
+771 
-780 HHDSYYT
+780 
-787 NTNQPTLTGIS
+787 
-798 EPHAKIILNINN
+798 
-810 NTSETMADENGNWEL
+810 
-825 KTVSLKEGNTEN
+825 
-837 NYSIKI
+837 
-843 IDRAGNISEEVTGQI
+843 
-858 IFDNTPP
+858 
-865 ELNNVSIHHQ
+865 
-875 DSDNQLVTLS
+875 
-885 GKTKSNSMIVL
+885 
-896 SCDDNNDYST
+896 
-906 RANNEG
+906 
-912 EWMLKTYNRKDE
+912 
-924 SYNIKVIDQA
+924 
-934 GNESE
+934 
-939 WVIKTPAS
+939 
-947 DTTTIVPEKVEIIDT
+947 
-962 HNIQNDSMNI
+962 
-972 IAAEIPPS
+972 
-980 ENGVHSQYSADV
+980 
-992 GIEHHNELSL
+992 

>member
-1 VTQHQDEVV
+1 MKSVSVTNFDYENTRVAKLKVSGFDIIITDSHGEKTRIIDGLPGILTGELKLQNENGKDIDSTEIINSIDASRLGLDVSVLGSLLNGNDVIPPQEKIDEKTPHNETNEDATHKALEALSAENKELKEKLSKSHQQPKNEENIKIQVEIAEQKINEDTAAFQESNSPTLSVDNRPKKKILLLDDSGSSSSSLPPIKIYIHQDEIVAQHQDEVVTQHQDEVV

-641 SVNQTINYSVIAS
+641 SVNQTINYSVI
-654 NAAGNRS
+654 
-661 KASGSFYIDTI
+661 
-672 NLTVGI
+672 
-678 DDQNSSKDKDVVTNN
+678 
-693 NKPIF
+693 
-698 SGVTEN
+698 
-704 DSNVSLKIN
+704 
-713 NDMYSTKADQYGH
+713 
-726 WSIELQKELPDDTY
+726 
-740 TYTVTVNKGD
+740 
-750 KMNYISDKITID
+750 
-762 TVALPTHIN
+762 
-771 PVNDFDSHI
+771 
-780 HHDSYYT
+780 
-787 NTNQPTLTGIS
+787 
-798 EPHAKIILNINN
+798 
-810 NTSETMADENGNWEL
+810 
-825 KTVSLKEGNTEN
+825 
-837 NYSIKI
+837 
-843 IDRAGNISEEVTGQI
+843 
-858 IFDNTPP
+858 
-865 ELNNVSIHHQ
+865 
-875 DSDNQLVTLS
+875 
-885 GKTKSNSMIVL
+885 
-896 SCDDNNDYST
+896 
-906 RANNEG
+906 
-912 EWMLKTYNRKDE
+912 
-924 SYNIKVIDQA
+924 
-934 GNESE
+934 
-939 WVIKTPAS
+939 
-947 DTTTIVPEKVEIIDT
+947 
-962 HNIQNDSMNI
+962 
-972 IAAEIPPS
+972 
-980 ENGVHSQYSADV
+980 
-992 GIEHHNELSL
+992 

>member
-1 VTQHQDEVV
+1 MKSVSVTNFDYENTRVAKLKVSGFDIIITDSHGEKTRIIDGLPGILTGELKLQNENGKDIDSTEIINSIDASRLGLDVSVLGSLLNGNDVIPPQEKIDEKTPHNETNEDATHKALEALSAENKELKEKLSKSHQQPKNEENIKIQVEIAEQKINEDTAAFQESNSPTLSVDNRPKKKILLLDDSGSSSSSLPPIKIYIHQDEIVAQHQDEVV

-704 DSNVSLKIN
+704 DSNVSL
-713 NDMYSTKADQYGH
+713 
-726 WSIELQKELPDDTY
+726 
-740 TYTVTVNKGD
+740 
-750 KMNYISDKITID
+750 
-762 TVALPTHIN
+762 
-771 PVNDFDSHI
+771 
-780 HHDSYYT
+780 
-787 NTNQPTLTGIS
+787 
-798 EPHAKIILNINN
+798 
-810 NTSETMADENGNWEL
+810 
-825 KTVSLKEGNTEN
+825 
-837 NYSIKI
+837 
-843 IDRAGNISEEVTGQI
+843 
-858 IFDNTPP
+858 
-865 ELNNVSIHHQ
+865 
-875 DSDNQLVTLS
+875 
-885 GKTKSNSMIVL
+885 
-896 SCDDNNDYST
+896 
-906 RANNEG
+906 
-912 EWMLKTYNRKDE
+912 
-924 SYNIKVIDQA
+924 
-934 GNESE
+934 
-939 WVIKTPAS
+939 
-947 DTTTIVPEKVEIIDT
+947 
-962 HNIQNDSMNI
+962 
-972 IAAEIPPS
+972 
-980 ENGVHSQYSADV
+980 
-992 GIEHHNELSL
+992 

>member
-1 VTQHQDEVV
+1 MKSVSVTNFDYENTRVAKLKVSGFDIIITDSHGEKTRIIDGLPGILTGELKLQNENGKDIDSTEIINSIDASRLGLDVSVLGSLLNGNDVIPPQEKIDEKTPHNETNEDATHKALEALSAENKELKEKLSKSHQQPKNEENIKIQVEIAEQKINEDTAAFQESNSPTLSVDNRPKKKILLLDDSGSSSSSLPPIKIYIHQDEIVAQHQDEVVTQHQDEVV
-10 AQHQDEVVAQHQ
+10 AQHQDEVVA
-22 DEVVAQHQ
+22 
-30 DEVVAQHQDEVVTQH
+30 
-45 QDEVVTQHQDEVVTQ
+45 Q

-365 GNSNQKNIKFN
+365 GNSNQKNIK
-376 FFTDK
+376 
-381 PDVSADLSPDSDTGI
+381 
-396 HGDKITNNLSPTLTG
+396 
-411 KISSARLS
+411 
-419 PDMIGRSKISLTIDG
+419 
-434 VTYSNISV
+434 
-442 DKNGNWSFKLPVE
+442 
-455 LSPGYIYHYT
+455 
-465 VNASDFVGNTN
+465 
-476 SYTSFIKTSPLSG
+476 
-489 SLDIDSI
+489 
-496 TGQNS
+496 
-501 IIETSNK
+501 
-508 LPTLSGTATIG
+508 
-519 SELVININNTSQKV
+519 
-533 SVDSSTGAWTYK
+533 
-545 VTESLGD
+545 
-552 GKHTFTLVEKNKNG
+552 
-566 KINTFNGY
+566 
-574 FIVDTRA
+574 
-581 PELTASIS
+581 
-589 GIKDGKI
+589 
-596 HDPNVVFIGKT
+596 
-607 EPRALVTISVL
+607 
-618 GGTYQTKADN
+618 
-628 KGDWSYPLNNKEL
+628 
-641 SVNQTINYSVIAS
+641 
-654 NAAGNRS
+654 
-661 KASGSFYIDTI
+661 
-672 NLTVGI
+672 
-678 DDQNSSKDKDVVTNN
+678 
-693 NKPIF
+693 
-698 SGVTEN
+698 
-704 DSNVSLKIN
+704 
-713 NDMYSTKADQYGH
+713 
-726 WSIELQKELPDDTY
+726 
-740 TYTVTVNKGD
+740 
-750 KMNYISDKITID
+750 
-762 TVALPTHIN
+762 
-771 PVNDFDSHI
+771 
-780 HHDSYYT
+780 
-787 NTNQPTLTGIS
+787 
-798 EPHAKIILNINN
+798 
-810 NTSETMADENGNWEL
+810 
-825 KTVSLKEGNTEN
+825 
-837 NYSIKI
+837 
-843 IDRAGNISEEVTGQI
+843 
-858 IFDNTPP
+858 
-865 ELNNVSIHHQ
+865 
-875 DSDNQLVTLS
+875 
-885 GKTKSNSMIVL
+885 
-896 SCDDNNDYST
+896 
-906 RANNEG
+906 
-912 EWMLKTYNRKDE
+912 
-924 SYNIKVIDQA
+924 
-934 GNESE
+934 
-939 WVIKTPAS
+939 
-947 DTTTIVPEKVEIIDT
+947 
-962 HNIQNDSMNI
+962 
-972 IAAEIPPS
+972 
-980 ENGVHSQYSADV
+980 
-992 GIEHHNELSL
+992 

>member
-1 VTQHQDEVV
+1 MKSVSVTNFDYENTRVAKLKVSGFDIIITDSHGEKTRIIDGLPGILTGELKLQNENGKDIDSTEIINSIDASRLGLDVSVLGSLLNGNDVIPPQEKIDEKTPHNETNEDATHKALEALSAENKELKEKLSKSHQQPKNEENIKIQVEIAEQKINEDTAAFQESNSPTLSVDNRPKKKILLLDDSGSSSSSLPPIKIYIHQDEI
-10 AQHQDEVVAQHQ
+10 
-22 DEVVAQHQ
+22 
-30 DEVVAQHQDEVVTQH
+30 
-45 QDEVVTQHQDEVVTQ
+45 
-60 HQDEVVTQ
+60 
-68 HQDEVVAQH
+68 VAQH

-628 KGDWSYPLNNKEL
+628 KGDWSYPLN
-641 SVNQTINYSVIAS
+641 
-654 NAAGNRS
+654 
-661 KASGSFYIDTI
+661 
-672 NLTVGI
+672 
-678 DDQNSSKDKDVVTNN
+678 
-693 NKPIF
+693 
-698 SGVTEN
+698 
-704 DSNVSLKIN
+704 
-713 NDMYSTKADQYGH
+713 
-726 WSIELQKELPDDTY
+726 
-740 TYTVTVNKGD
+740 
-750 KMNYISDKITID
+750 
-762 TVALPTHIN
+762 
-771 PVNDFDSHI
+771 
-780 HHDSYYT
+780 
-787 NTNQPTLTGIS
+787 
-798 EPHAKIILNINN
+798 
-810 NTSETMADENGNWEL
+810 
-825 KTVSLKEGNTEN
+825 
-837 NYSIKI
+837 
-843 IDRAGNISEEVTGQI
+843 
-858 IFDNTPP
+858 
-865 ELNNVSIHHQ
+865 
-875 DSDNQLVTLS
+875 
-885 GKTKSNSMIVL
+885 
-896 SCDDNNDYST
+896 
-906 RANNEG
+906 
-912 EWMLKTYNRKDE
+912 
-924 SYNIKVIDQA
+924 
-934 GNESE
+934 
-939 WVIKTPAS
+939 
-947 DTTTIVPEKVEIIDT
+947 
-962 HNIQNDSMNI
+962 
-972 IAAEIPPS
+972 
-980 ENGVHSQYSADV
+980 
-992 GIEHHNELSL
+992 

>member
-1 VTQHQDEVV
+1 MKSVSVTNFDYENTRVAKLKVSGFDIIITDSHGEKTRIIDGLPGILTGELKLQNENGKDIDSTEIINSIDASRLGLDVSVLGSLLNGNDVIPPQEKIDEKTPHNETNEDATHKALEALSAENKELKEKLSKSHQQPKNEENIKIQVEIAEQKINEDTAAFQESNSPTLSVDNRPKKKILLLDDSGSSSSSLPPIKIYIHQDEIVAQHQDEVV
-10 AQHQDEVVAQHQ
+10 TQHQDEVVAQHQ

-618 GGTYQTKADN
+618 GGTYQTKAD
-628 KGDWSYPLNNKEL
+628 
-641 SVNQTINYSVIAS
+641 
-654 NAAGNRS
+654 
-661 KASGSFYIDTI
+661 
-672 NLTVGI
+672 
-678 DDQNSSKDKDVVTNN
+678 
-693 NKPIF
+693 
-698 SGVTEN
+698 
-704 DSNVSLKIN
+704 
-713 NDMYSTKADQYGH
+713 
-726 WSIELQKELPDDTY
+726 
-740 TYTVTVNKGD
+740 
-750 KMNYISDKITID
+750 
-762 TVALPTHIN
+762 
-771 PVNDFDSHI
+771 
-780 HHDSYYT
+780 
-787 NTNQPTLTGIS
+787 
-798 EPHAKIILNINN
+798 
-810 NTSETMADENGNWEL
+810 
-825 KTVSLKEGNTEN
+825 
-837 NYSIKI
+837 
-843 IDRAGNISEEVTGQI
+843 
-858 IFDNTPP
+858 
-865 ELNNVSIHHQ
+865 
-875 DSDNQLVTLS
+875 
-885 GKTKSNSMIVL
+885 
-896 SCDDNNDYST
+896 
-906 RANNEG
+906 
-912 EWMLKTYNRKDE
+912 
-924 SYNIKVIDQA
+924 
-934 GNESE
+934 
-939 WVIKTPAS
+939 
-947 DTTTIVPEKVEIIDT
+947 
-962 HNIQNDSMNI
+962 
-972 IAAEIPPS
+972 
-980 ENGVHSQYSADV
+980 
-992 GIEHHNELSL
+992 

>member
-1 VTQHQDEVV
+1 MKSVSVTNFDYENTRVAKLKVSGFDIIITDSHGEKTRIIDGLPGILTGELKLQNENGKDIDSTEIINSIDASRLGLDVSVLGSLLNGNDVIPPQEKIDEKTPHNETNEDATHKALEALSAENKELKEKLSKSHQQPKNEENIKIQVEIAEQKINEDTAAFQESNSPTLSVDNRPKKKILLLDDSGSSSSSLPPIKIYIHQDEIV
-10 AQHQDEVVAQHQ
+10 A
-22 DEVVAQHQ
+22 
-30 DEVVAQHQDEVVTQH
+30 
-45 QDEVVTQHQDEVVTQ
+45 QHQDEVVTQ

-519 SELVININNTSQKV
+519 SELVI
-533 SVDSSTGAWTYK
+533 
-545 VTESLGD
+545 
-552 GKHTFTLVEKNKNG
+552 
-566 KINTFNGY
+566 
-574 FIVDTRA
+574 
-581 PELTASIS
+581 
-589 GIKDGKI
+589 
-596 HDPNVVFIGKT
+596 
-607 EPRALVTISVL
+607 
-618 GGTYQTKADN
+618 
-628 KGDWSYPLNNKEL
+628 
-641 SVNQTINYSVIAS
+641 
-654 NAAGNRS
+654 
-661 KASGSFYIDTI
+661 
-672 NLTVGI
+672 
-678 DDQNSSKDKDVVTNN
+678 
-693 NKPIF
+693 
-698 SGVTEN
+698 
-704 DSNVSLKIN
+704 
-713 NDMYSTKADQYGH
+713 
-726 WSIELQKELPDDTY
+726 
-740 TYTVTVNKGD
+740 
-750 KMNYISDKITID
+750 
-762 TVALPTHIN
+762 
-771 PVNDFDSHI
+771 
-780 HHDSYYT
+780 
-787 NTNQPTLTGIS
+787 
-798 EPHAKIILNINN
+798 
-810 NTSETMADENGNWEL
+810 
-825 KTVSLKEGNTEN
+825 
-837 NYSIKI
+837 
-843 IDRAGNISEEVTGQI
+843 
-858 IFDNTPP
+858 
-865 ELNNVSIHHQ
+865 
-875 DSDNQLVTLS
+875 
-885 GKTKSNSMIVL
+885 
-896 SCDDNNDYST
+896 
-906 RANNEG
+906 
-912 EWMLKTYNRKDE
+912 
-924 SYNIKVIDQA
+924 
-934 GNESE
+934 
-939 WVIKTPAS
+939 
-947 DTTTIVPEKVEIIDT
+947 
-962 HNIQNDSMNI
+962 
-972 IAAEIPPS
+972 
-980 ENGVHSQYSADV
+980 
-992 GIEHHNELSL
+992 

>member
-1 VTQHQDEVV
+1 MKSVSVTNFDYENTRVAKLKVSGFDIIITDSHGEKTRIIDGLPGILTGELKLQNENGKDIDSTEIINSIDASRLGLDVSVLGSLLNGNDVIPPQEKIDEKTPHNETNEDATHKALEALSAENKELKEKLSKSHQQPKNEENIKIQVEIAEQKINEDTAAFQESNSPTLSVDNRPKKKILLLDDSGSSSSSLPPIKIYIHQDEIV
-10 AQHQDEVVAQHQ
+10 A
-22 DEVVAQHQ
+22 
-30 DEVVAQHQDEVVTQH
+30 
-45 QDEVVTQHQDEVVTQ
+45 QHQDEVVTQ

-566 KINTFNGY
+566 K
-574 FIVDTRA
+574 
-581 PELTASIS
+581 
-589 GIKDGKI
+589 
-596 HDPNVVFIGKT
+596 
-607 EPRALVTISVL
+607 
-618 GGTYQTKADN
+618 
-628 KGDWSYPLNNKEL
+628 
-641 SVNQTINYSVIAS
+641 
-654 NAAGNRS
+654 
-661 KASGSFYIDTI
+661 
-672 NLTVGI
+672 
-678 DDQNSSKDKDVVTNN
+678 
-693 NKPIF
+693 
-698 SGVTEN
+698 
-704 DSNVSLKIN
+704 
-713 NDMYSTKADQYGH
+713 
-726 WSIELQKELPDDTY
+726 
-740 TYTVTVNKGD
+740 
-750 KMNYISDKITID
+750 
-762 TVALPTHIN
+762 
-771 PVNDFDSHI
+771 
-780 HHDSYYT
+780 
-787 NTNQPTLTGIS
+787 
-798 EPHAKIILNINN
+798 
-810 NTSETMADENGNWEL
+810 
-825 KTVSLKEGNTEN
+825 
-837 NYSIKI
+837 
-843 IDRAGNISEEVTGQI
+843 
-858 IFDNTPP
+858 
-865 ELNNVSIHHQ
+865 
-875 DSDNQLVTLS
+875 
-885 GKTKSNSMIVL
+885 
-896 SCDDNNDYST
+896 
-906 RANNEG
+906 
-912 EWMLKTYNRKDE
+912 
-924 SYNIKVIDQA
+924 
-934 GNESE
+934 
-939 WVIKTPAS
+939 
-947 DTTTIVPEKVEIIDT
+947 
-962 HNIQNDSMNI
+962 
-972 IAAEIPPS
+972 
-980 ENGVHSQYSADV
+980 
-992 GIEHHNELSL
+992 

>member
-1 VTQHQDEVV
+1 MKSVSVTNFDYENTRVAKLKVSGFDIIITDSHGEKTRIIDGLPGILTGELKLQNENGKDIDSTEIINSIDASRLGLDVSVLGSLLNGNDVIPPQEKIDEKTPHNETNEDATHKALEALSAENKELKEKLSKSHQQPKNEENIKIQVEIAEQKINEDTAAFQESNSPTLSVDNRPKKKILLLDDSGSSSSSLPPIKIYIHQDEIV
-10 AQHQDEVVAQHQ
+10 A
-22 DEVVAQHQ
+22 
-30 DEVVAQHQDEVVTQH
+30 
-45 QDEVVTQHQDEVVTQ
+45 QHQDEVVTQ

-552 GKHTFTLVEKNKNG
+552 GKHTFTLVEKNKN
-566 KINTFNGY
+566 
-574 FIVDTRA
+574 
-581 PELTASIS
+581 
-589 GIKDGKI
+589 
-596 HDPNVVFIGKT
+596 
-607 EPRALVTISVL
+607 
-618 GGTYQTKADN
+618 
-628 KGDWSYPLNNKEL
+628 
-641 SVNQTINYSVIAS
+641 
-654 NAAGNRS
+654 
-661 KASGSFYIDTI
+661 
-672 NLTVGI
+672 
-678 DDQNSSKDKDVVTNN
+678 
-693 NKPIF
+693 
-698 SGVTEN
+698 
-704 DSNVSLKIN
+704 
-713 NDMYSTKADQYGH
+713 
-726 WSIELQKELPDDTY
+726 
-740 TYTVTVNKGD
+740 
-750 KMNYISDKITID
+750 
-762 TVALPTHIN
+762 
-771 PVNDFDSHI
+771 
-780 HHDSYYT
+780 
-787 NTNQPTLTGIS
+787 
-798 EPHAKIILNINN
+798 
-810 NTSETMADENGNWEL
+810 
-825 KTVSLKEGNTEN
+825 
-837 NYSIKI
+837 
-843 IDRAGNISEEVTGQI
+843 
-858 IFDNTPP
+858 
-865 ELNNVSIHHQ
+865 
-875 DSDNQLVTLS
+875 
-885 GKTKSNSMIVL
+885 
-896 SCDDNNDYST
+896 
-906 RANNEG
+906 
-912 EWMLKTYNRKDE
+912 
-924 SYNIKVIDQA
+924 
-934 GNESE
+934 
-939 WVIKTPAS
+939 
-947 DTTTIVPEKVEIIDT
+947 
-962 HNIQNDSMNI
+962 
-972 IAAEIPPS
+972 
-980 ENGVHSQYSADV
+980 
-992 GIEHHNELSL
+992 

>member
-1 VTQHQDEVV
+1 MKSVSVTNFDYENTRVAKLKVSGFDIIITDSHGEKTRIIDGLPGILTGELKLQNENGKDIDSTEIINSIDASRLGLDVSVLGSLLNGNDVIPPQEKIDEKTPHNETNEDATHKALEALSAENKELKEKLSKSHQQPKNEENIKIQVEIAEQKINEDTAAFQESNSPTLSVDNRPKKKILLLDDSGSSSSSLPPIKIYIHQDEI
-10 AQHQDEVVAQHQ
+10 
-22 DEVVAQHQ
+22 
-30 DEVVAQHQDEVVTQH
+30 VAQHQDEVVTQH
-45 QDEVVTQHQDEVVTQ
+45 QDEVVA
-60 HQDEVVTQ
+60 Q

-396 HGDKITNNLSPTLTG
+396 HGDKITN
-411 KISSARLS
+411 
-419 PDMIGRSKISLTIDG
+419 
-434 VTYSNISV
+434 
-442 DKNGNWSFKLPVE
+442 
-455 LSPGYIYHYT
+455 
-465 VNASDFVGNTN
+465 
-476 SYTSFIKTSPLSG
+476 
-489 SLDIDSI
+489 
-496 TGQNS
+496 
-501 IIETSNK
+501 
-508 LPTLSGTATIG
+508 
-519 SELVININNTSQKV
+519 
-533 SVDSSTGAWTYK
+533 
-545 VTESLGD
+545 
-552 GKHTFTLVEKNKNG
+552 
-566 KINTFNGY
+566 
-574 FIVDTRA
+574 
-581 PELTASIS
+581 
-589 GIKDGKI
+589 
-596 HDPNVVFIGKT
+596 
-607 EPRALVTISVL
+607 
-618 GGTYQTKADN
+618 
-628 KGDWSYPLNNKEL
+628 
-641 SVNQTINYSVIAS
+641 
-654 NAAGNRS
+654 
-661 KASGSFYIDTI
+661 
-672 NLTVGI
+672 
-678 DDQNSSKDKDVVTNN
+678 
-693 NKPIF
+693 
-698 SGVTEN
+698 
-704 DSNVSLKIN
+704 
-713 NDMYSTKADQYGH
+713 
-726 WSIELQKELPDDTY
+726 
-740 TYTVTVNKGD
+740 
-750 KMNYISDKITID
+750 
-762 TVALPTHIN
+762 
-771 PVNDFDSHI
+771 
-780 HHDSYYT
+780 
-787 NTNQPTLTGIS
+787 
-798 EPHAKIILNINN
+798 
-810 NTSETMADENGNWEL
+810 
-825 KTVSLKEGNTEN
+825 
-837 NYSIKI
+837 
-843 IDRAGNISEEVTGQI
+843 
-858 IFDNTPP
+858 
-865 ELNNVSIHHQ
+865 
-875 DSDNQLVTLS
+875 
-885 GKTKSNSMIVL
+885 
-896 SCDDNNDYST
+896 
-906 RANNEG
+906 
-912 EWMLKTYNRKDE
+912 
-924 SYNIKVIDQA
+924 
-934 GNESE
+934 
-939 WVIKTPAS
+939 
-947 DTTTIVPEKVEIIDT
+947 
-962 HNIQNDSMNI
+962 
-972 IAAEIPPS
+972 
-980 ENGVHSQYSADV
+980 
-992 GIEHHNELSL
+992 

>member
-1 VTQHQDEVV
+1 MKSVSVTNFDYENTRVAKLKVSGFDIIITDSHGEKTRIIDGLPGILTGELKLQNENGKDIDSTEIINSIDASRLGLDVSVLGSLLNGNDVIPPQEKIDEKTPHNETNEDATHKALEALSAENKELKEKLSKSHQQPKNEENIKIQVEIAEQKINEDTAAFQESNSPTLSVDNRPKKKILLLDDSGSSSSSLPPIKIYIHQDEI
-10 AQHQDEVVAQHQ
+10 
-22 DEVVAQHQ
+22 
-30 DEVVAQHQDEVVTQH
+30 VAQHQDEVVTQH
-45 QDEVVTQHQDEVVTQ
+45 QDEVVTQHQDEVVA
-60 HQDEVVTQ
+60 Q

-489 SLDIDSI
+489 SLDI
-496 TGQNS
+496 
-501 IIETSNK
+501 
-508 LPTLSGTATIG
+508 
-519 SELVININNTSQKV
+519 
-533 SVDSSTGAWTYK
+533 
-545 VTESLGD
+545 
-552 GKHTFTLVEKNKNG
+552 
-566 KINTFNGY
+566 
-574 FIVDTRA
+574 
-581 PELTASIS
+581 
-589 GIKDGKI
+589 
-596 HDPNVVFIGKT
+596 
-607 EPRALVTISVL
+607 
-618 GGTYQTKADN
+618 
-628 KGDWSYPLNNKEL
+628 
-641 SVNQTINYSVIAS
+641 
-654 NAAGNRS
+654 
-661 KASGSFYIDTI
+661 
-672 NLTVGI
+672 
-678 DDQNSSKDKDVVTNN
+678 
-693 NKPIF
+693 
-698 SGVTEN
+698 
-704 DSNVSLKIN
+704 
-713 NDMYSTKADQYGH
+713 
-726 WSIELQKELPDDTY
+726 
-740 TYTVTVNKGD
+740 
-750 KMNYISDKITID
+750 
-762 TVALPTHIN
+762 
-771 PVNDFDSHI
+771 
-780 HHDSYYT
+780 
-787 NTNQPTLTGIS
+787 
-798 EPHAKIILNINN
+798 
-810 NTSETMADENGNWEL
+810 
-825 KTVSLKEGNTEN
+825 
-837 NYSIKI
+837 
-843 IDRAGNISEEVTGQI
+843 
-858 IFDNTPP
+858 
-865 ELNNVSIHHQ
+865 
-875 DSDNQLVTLS
+875 
-885 GKTKSNSMIVL
+885 
-896 SCDDNNDYST
+896 
-906 RANNEG
+906 
-912 EWMLKTYNRKDE
+912 
-924 SYNIKVIDQA
+924 
-934 GNESE
+934 
-939 WVIKTPAS
+939 
-947 DTTTIVPEKVEIIDT
+947 
-962 HNIQNDSMNI
+962 
-972 IAAEIPPS
+972 
-980 ENGVHSQYSADV
+980 
-992 GIEHHNELSL
+992 

>member
-1 VTQHQDEVV
+1 MKSVSVTNFDYENTRVAKLKVSGFDIIITDSHGEKTRIIDGLPGILTGELKLQNENGKDIDSTEIINSIDASRLGLDVSVLGSLLNGNDVIPPQEKIDEKTPHNETNEDATHKALEALSAENKELKEKLSKSHQQPKNEENIKIQVEIAEQKINEDTAAFQESNSPTLSVDNRPKKKILLLDDSGSSSSSLPPIKIYIHQDEIV
-10 AQHQDEVVAQHQ
+10 A
-22 DEVVAQHQ
+22 
-30 DEVVAQHQDEVVTQH
+30 
-45 QDEVVTQHQDEVVTQ
+45 Q

-750 KMNYISDKITID
+750 KMNYISDKITI
-762 TVALPTHIN
+762 
-771 PVNDFDSHI
+771 
-780 HHDSYYT
+780 
-787 NTNQPTLTGIS
+787 
-798 EPHAKIILNINN
+798 
-810 NTSETMADENGNWEL
+810 
-825 KTVSLKEGNTEN
+825 
-837 NYSIKI
+837 
-843 IDRAGNISEEVTGQI
+843 
-858 IFDNTPP
+858 
-865 ELNNVSIHHQ
+865 
-875 DSDNQLVTLS
+875 
-885 GKTKSNSMIVL
+885 
-896 SCDDNNDYST
+896 
-906 RANNEG
+906 
-912 EWMLKTYNRKDE
+912 
-924 SYNIKVIDQA
+924 
-934 GNESE
+934 
-939 WVIKTPAS
+939 
-947 DTTTIVPEKVEIIDT
+947 
-962 HNIQNDSMNI
+962 
-972 IAAEIPPS
+972 
-980 ENGVHSQYSADV
+980 
-992 GIEHHNELSL
+992 

>member
-1 VTQHQDEVV
+1 MKSVSVTNFDYENTRVAKLKVSGFDIIITDSHGEKTRIIDGLPGILTGELKLQNENGKDIDSTEIINSIDASRLGLDVSVLGSLLNGNDVIPPQEKIDEKTPHNETNEDATHKALEALSAENKELKEKLSKSHQQPKNEENIKIQVEIAEQKINEDTAAFQESNSPTLSVDNRPKKKILLLDDSGSSSSSLPPIKIYIHQDEIV

-641 SVNQTINYSVIAS
+641 SVNQTIN
-654 NAAGNRS
+654 
-661 KASGSFYIDTI
+661 
-672 NLTVGI
+672 
-678 DDQNSSKDKDVVTNN
+678 
-693 NKPIF
+693 
-698 SGVTEN
+698 
-704 DSNVSLKIN
+704 
-713 NDMYSTKADQYGH
+713 
-726 WSIELQKELPDDTY
+726 
-740 TYTVTVNKGD
+740 
-750 KMNYISDKITID
+750 
-762 TVALPTHIN
+762 
-771 PVNDFDSHI
+771 
-780 HHDSYYT
+780 
-787 NTNQPTLTGIS
+787 
-798 EPHAKIILNINN
+798 
-810 NTSETMADENGNWEL
+810 
-825 KTVSLKEGNTEN
+825 
-837 NYSIKI
+837 
-843 IDRAGNISEEVTGQI
+843 
-858 IFDNTPP
+858 
-865 ELNNVSIHHQ
+865 
-875 DSDNQLVTLS
+875 
-885 GKTKSNSMIVL
+885 
-896 SCDDNNDYST
+896 
-906 RANNEG
+906 
-912 EWMLKTYNRKDE
+912 
-924 SYNIKVIDQA
+924 
-934 GNESE
+934 
-939 WVIKTPAS
+939 
-947 DTTTIVPEKVEIIDT
+947 
-962 HNIQNDSMNI
+962 
-972 IAAEIPPS
+972 
-980 ENGVHSQYSADV
+980 
-992 GIEHHNELSL
+992 

>member
-1 VTQHQDEVV
+1 MKSVSVTNFDYENTRVAKLKVSGFDIIITDSHGEKTRIIDGLPGILTGELKLQNENGKDIDSTEIINSIDASRLGLDVSVLGSLLNGNDVIPPQEKIDEKTPHNETNEDATHKALEALSAENKELKEKLSKSHQQPKNEENIKIQVEIAEQKINEDTAAFQESNSPTLSVDNRPKKKILLLDDSGSSSSSLPPIKIYIHQDEI
-10 AQHQDEVVAQHQ
+10 
-22 DEVVAQHQ
+22 
-30 DEVVAQHQDEVVTQH
+30 VAQHQDEVVTQH
-45 QDEVVTQHQDEVVTQ
+45 QDEVVA
-60 HQDEVVTQ
+60 Q

-501 IIETSNK
+501 IIET
-508 LPTLSGTATIG
+508 
-519 SELVININNTSQKV
+519 
-533 SVDSSTGAWTYK
+533 
-545 VTESLGD
+545 
-552 GKHTFTLVEKNKNG
+552 
-566 KINTFNGY
+566 
-574 FIVDTRA
+574 
-581 PELTASIS
+581 
-589 GIKDGKI
+589 
-596 HDPNVVFIGKT
+596 
-607 EPRALVTISVL
+607 
-618 GGTYQTKADN
+618 
-628 KGDWSYPLNNKEL
+628 
-641 SVNQTINYSVIAS
+641 
-654 NAAGNRS
+654 
-661 KASGSFYIDTI
+661 
-672 NLTVGI
+672 
-678 DDQNSSKDKDVVTNN
+678 
-693 NKPIF
+693 
-698 SGVTEN
+698 
-704 DSNVSLKIN
+704 
-713 NDMYSTKADQYGH
+713 
-726 WSIELQKELPDDTY
+726 
-740 TYTVTVNKGD
+740 
-750 KMNYISDKITID
+750 
-762 TVALPTHIN
+762 
-771 PVNDFDSHI
+771 
-780 HHDSYYT
+780 
-787 NTNQPTLTGIS
+787 
-798 EPHAKIILNINN
+798 
-810 NTSETMADENGNWEL
+810 
-825 KTVSLKEGNTEN
+825 
-837 NYSIKI
+837 
-843 IDRAGNISEEVTGQI
+843 
-858 IFDNTPP
+858 
-865 ELNNVSIHHQ
+865 
-875 DSDNQLVTLS
+875 
-885 GKTKSNSMIVL
+885 
-896 SCDDNNDYST
+896 
-906 RANNEG
+906 
-912 EWMLKTYNRKDE
+912 
-924 SYNIKVIDQA
+924 
-934 GNESE
+934 
-939 WVIKTPAS
+939 
-947 DTTTIVPEKVEIIDT
+947 
-962 HNIQNDSMNI
+962 
-972 IAAEIPPS
+972 
-980 ENGVHSQYSADV
+980 
-992 GIEHHNELSL
+992 

>member
-1 VTQHQDEVV
+1 MKSVSVTNFDYENTRVAKLKVSGFDIIITDSHGEKTRIIDGLPGILTGELKLQNENGKDIDSTEIINSIDASRLGLDVSVLGSLLNGNDVIPPQEKIDEKTPHNETNEDATHKALEALSAENKELKEKLSKSHQQPKNEENIKIQVEIAEQKINEDTAAFQESNSPTLSVDNRPKKKILLLDDSGSSSSSLPPIKIYIHQDEIVAQHQDEVVTQHQDEVV

-726 WSIELQKELPDDTY
+726 WSIE
-740 TYTVTVNKGD
+740 
-750 KMNYISDKITID
+750 
-762 TVALPTHIN
+762 
-771 PVNDFDSHI
+771 
-780 HHDSYYT
+780 
-787 NTNQPTLTGIS
+787 
-798 EPHAKIILNINN
+798 
-810 NTSETMADENGNWEL
+810 
-825 KTVSLKEGNTEN
+825 
-837 NYSIKI
+837 
-843 IDRAGNISEEVTGQI
+843 
-858 IFDNTPP
+858 
-865 ELNNVSIHHQ
+865 
-875 DSDNQLVTLS
+875 
-885 GKTKSNSMIVL
+885 
-896 SCDDNNDYST
+896 
-906 RANNEG
+906 
-912 EWMLKTYNRKDE
+912 
-924 SYNIKVIDQA
+924 
-934 GNESE
+934 
-939 WVIKTPAS
+939 
-947 DTTTIVPEKVEIIDT
+947 
-962 HNIQNDSMNI
+962 
-972 IAAEIPPS
+972 
-980 ENGVHSQYSADV
+980 
-992 GIEHHNELSL
+992 

>member
-1 VTQHQDEVV
+1 MKSVSVTNFDYENTRVAKLKVSGFDIIITDSHGEKTRIIDGLPGILTGELKLQNENGKDIDSTEIINSIDASRLGLDVSVLGSLLNGNDVIPPQEKIDEKTPHNETNEDATHKALEALSAENKELKEKLSKSHQQPKNEENIKIQVEIAEQKINEDTAAFQESNSPTLSVDNRPKKKILLLDDSGSSSSSLPPIKIYIHQDEIV
-10 AQHQDEVVAQHQ
+10 A
-22 DEVVAQHQ
+22 
-30 DEVVAQHQDEVVTQH
+30 
-45 QDEVVTQHQDEVVTQ
+45 Q

-678 DDQNSSKDKDVVTNN
+678 DDQNSSK
-693 NKPIF
+693 
-698 SGVTEN
+698 
-704 DSNVSLKIN
+704 
-713 NDMYSTKADQYGH
+713 
-726 WSIELQKELPDDTY
+726 
-740 TYTVTVNKGD
+740 
-750 KMNYISDKITID
+750 
-762 TVALPTHIN
+762 
-771 PVNDFDSHI
+771 
-780 HHDSYYT
+780 
-787 NTNQPTLTGIS
+787 
-798 EPHAKIILNINN
+798 
-810 NTSETMADENGNWEL
+810 
-825 KTVSLKEGNTEN
+825 
-837 NYSIKI
+837 
-843 IDRAGNISEEVTGQI
+843 
-858 IFDNTPP
+858 
-865 ELNNVSIHHQ
+865 
-875 DSDNQLVTLS
+875 
-885 GKTKSNSMIVL
+885 
-896 SCDDNNDYST
+896 
-906 RANNEG
+906 
-912 EWMLKTYNRKDE
+912 
-924 SYNIKVIDQA
+924 
-934 GNESE
+934 
-939 WVIKTPAS
+939 
-947 DTTTIVPEKVEIIDT
+947 
-962 HNIQNDSMNI
+962 
-972 IAAEIPPS
+972 
-980 ENGVHSQYSADV
+980 
-992 GIEHHNELSL
+992 

>member
-1 VTQHQDEVV
+1 MKSVSVTNFDYENTRVAKLKVSGFDIIITDSHGEKTRIIDGLPGILTGELKLQNENGKDIDSTEIINSIDASRLGLDVSVLGSLLNGNDVIPPQEKIDEKTPHNETNEDATHKALEALSAENKELKEKLSKSHQQPKNEENIKIQVEIAEQKINEDTAAFQESNSPTLSVDNRPKKKILLLDDSGSSSSSLPPIKIYIHQDEIVAQHQDEVVTQHQDEVV

-661 KASGSFYIDTI
+661 KA
-672 NLTVGI
+672 
-678 DDQNSSKDKDVVTNN
+678 
-693 NKPIF
+693 
-698 SGVTEN
+698 
-704 DSNVSLKIN
+704 
-713 NDMYSTKADQYGH
+713 
-726 WSIELQKELPDDTY
+726 
-740 TYTVTVNKGD
+740 
-750 KMNYISDKITID
+750 
-762 TVALPTHIN
+762 
-771 PVNDFDSHI
+771 
-780 HHDSYYT
+780 
-787 NTNQPTLTGIS
+787 
-798 EPHAKIILNINN
+798 
-810 NTSETMADENGNWEL
+810 
-825 KTVSLKEGNTEN
+825 
-837 NYSIKI
+837 
-843 IDRAGNISEEVTGQI
+843 
-858 IFDNTPP
+858 
-865 ELNNVSIHHQ
+865 
-875 DSDNQLVTLS
+875 
-885 GKTKSNSMIVL
+885 
-896 SCDDNNDYST
+896 
-906 RANNEG
+906 
-912 EWMLKTYNRKDE
+912 
-924 SYNIKVIDQA
+924 
-934 GNESE
+934 
-939 WVIKTPAS
+939 
-947 DTTTIVPEKVEIIDT
+947 
-962 HNIQNDSMNI
+962 
-972 IAAEIPPS
+972 
-980 ENGVHSQYSADV
+980 
-992 GIEHHNELSL
+992 

>member
-1 VTQHQDEVV
+1 MKSVSVTNFDYENTRVAKLKVSGFDIIITDSHGEKTRIIDGLPGILTGELKLQNENGKDIDSTEIINSIDASRLGLDVSVLGSLLNGNDVIPPQEKIDEKTPHNETNEDATHKALEALSAENKELKEKLSKSHQQPKNEENIKIQVEIAEQKINEDTAAFQESNSPTLSVDNRPKKKILLLDDSGSSSSSLPPIKIYIHQDEIV
-10 AQHQDEVVAQHQ
+10 A
-22 DEVVAQHQ
+22 
-30 DEVVAQHQDEVVTQH
+30 
-45 QDEVVTQHQDEVVTQ
+45 QHQDEVVTQ

-581 PELTASIS
+581 PELTAS
-589 GIKDGKI
+589 
-596 HDPNVVFIGKT
+596 
-607 EPRALVTISVL
+607 
-618 GGTYQTKADN
+618 
-628 KGDWSYPLNNKEL
+628 
-641 SVNQTINYSVIAS
+641 
-654 NAAGNRS
+654 
-661 KASGSFYIDTI
+661 
-672 NLTVGI
+672 
-678 DDQNSSKDKDVVTNN
+678 
-693 NKPIF
+693 
-698 SGVTEN
+698 
-704 DSNVSLKIN
+704 
-713 NDMYSTKADQYGH
+713 
-726 WSIELQKELPDDTY
+726 
-740 TYTVTVNKGD
+740 
-750 KMNYISDKITID
+750 
-762 TVALPTHIN
+762 
-771 PVNDFDSHI
+771 
-780 HHDSYYT
+780 
-787 NTNQPTLTGIS
+787 
-798 EPHAKIILNINN
+798 
-810 NTSETMADENGNWEL
+810 
-825 KTVSLKEGNTEN
+825 
-837 NYSIKI
+837 
-843 IDRAGNISEEVTGQI
+843 
-858 IFDNTPP
+858 
-865 ELNNVSIHHQ
+865 
-875 DSDNQLVTLS
+875 
-885 GKTKSNSMIVL
+885 
-896 SCDDNNDYST
+896 
-906 RANNEG
+906 
-912 EWMLKTYNRKDE
+912 
-924 SYNIKVIDQA
+924 
-934 GNESE
+934 
-939 WVIKTPAS
+939 
-947 DTTTIVPEKVEIIDT
+947 
-962 HNIQNDSMNI
+962 
-972 IAAEIPPS
+972 
-980 ENGVHSQYSADV
+980 
-992 GIEHHNELSL
+992 

>member
-1 VTQHQDEVV
+1 MKSVSVTNFDYENTRVAKLKVSGFDIIITDSHGEKTRIIDGLPGILTGELKLQNENGKDIDSTEIINSIDASRLGLDVSVLGSLLNGNDVIPPQEKIDEKTPHNETNEDATHKALEALSAENKELKEKLSKSHQQPKNEENIKIQVEIAEQKINEDTAAFQESNSPTLSVDNRPKKKILLLDDSGSSSSSLPPIKIYIHQDEIV
-10 AQHQDEVVAQHQ
+10 AQHQDEVVA
-22 DEVVAQHQ
+22 
-30 DEVVAQHQDEVVTQH
+30 
-45 QDEVVTQHQDEVVTQ
+45 
-60 HQDEVVTQ
+60 Q

-698 SGVTEN
+698 
-704 DSNVSLKIN
+704 
-713 NDMYSTKADQYGH
+713 
-726 WSIELQKELPDDTY
+726 
-740 TYTVTVNKGD
+740 
-750 KMNYISDKITID
+750 
-762 TVALPTHIN
+762 
-771 PVNDFDSHI
+771 
-780 HHDSYYT
+780 
-787 NTNQPTLTGIS
+787 
-798 EPHAKIILNINN
+798 
-810 NTSETMADENGNWEL
+810 
-825 KTVSLKEGNTEN
+825 
-837 NYSIKI
+837 
-843 IDRAGNISEEVTGQI
+843 
-858 IFDNTPP
+858 
-865 ELNNVSIHHQ
+865 
-875 DSDNQLVTLS
+875 
-885 GKTKSNSMIVL
+885 
-896 SCDDNNDYST
+896 
-906 RANNEG
+906 
-912 EWMLKTYNRKDE
+912 
-924 SYNIKVIDQA
+924 
-934 GNESE
+934 
-939 WVIKTPAS
+939 
-947 DTTTIVPEKVEIIDT
+947 
-962 HNIQNDSMNI
+962 
-972 IAAEIPPS
+972 
-980 ENGVHSQYSADV
+980 
-992 GIEHHNELSL
+992 

>member
-1 VTQHQDEVV
+1 MKSVSVTNFDYENTRVAKLKVSGFDIIITDSHGEKTRIIDGFPGILTGELKLQNENGKDIDSTEIINSIDASRLGLDVSVLGSLLNGNDVIPPQEKIDEKTPHNETNEDATHKALEALSAENKELKEKLSKSHQQPKNEENIKIQVEIAEQKINEDTAAFQESNSPTLSVDNRPKKKILLLDDSGSSSSSLPPIKIYIHQDEIVAQHQDEVVTQHQDEVV

-654 NAAGNRS
+654 
-661 KASGSFYIDTI
+661 
-672 NLTVGI
+672 
-678 DDQNSSKDKDVVTNN
+678 
-693 NKPIF
+693 
-698 SGVTEN
+698 
-704 DSNVSLKIN
+704 
-713 NDMYSTKADQYGH
+713 
-726 WSIELQKELPDDTY
+726 
-740 TYTVTVNKGD
+740 
-750 KMNYISDKITID
+750 
-762 TVALPTHIN
+762 
-771 PVNDFDSHI
+771 
-780 HHDSYYT
+780 
-787 NTNQPTLTGIS
+787 
-798 EPHAKIILNINN
+798 
-810 NTSETMADENGNWEL
+810 
-825 KTVSLKEGNTEN
+825 
-837 NYSIKI
+837 
-843 IDRAGNISEEVTGQI
+843 
-858 IFDNTPP
+858 
-865 ELNNVSIHHQ
+865 
-875 DSDNQLVTLS
+875 
-885 GKTKSNSMIVL
+885 
-896 SCDDNNDYST
+896 
-906 RANNEG
+906 
-912 EWMLKTYNRKDE
+912 
-924 SYNIKVIDQA
+924 
-934 GNESE
+934 
-939 WVIKTPAS
+939 
-947 DTTTIVPEKVEIIDT
+947 
-962 HNIQNDSMNI
+962 
-972 IAAEIPPS
+972 
-980 ENGVHSQYSADV
+980 
-992 GIEHHNELSL
+992 

>member
-1 VTQHQDEVV
+1 MKSVSVTNFDYENTRVAKLKVSGFDIIITDSHGEKTRIIDGLPGILTGELKLQNENGKDIDSTEIINSIDASRLGLDVSVLGSLLNGNDVIPPQEKIDEKTPHNETNEDATHKALEALSAENKELKEKLSKSHQQPKNEENIKIQVEIAEQKINEDTAAFQESNSPTLSVDNRPKKKILLLDDSGSSSSSLPPIKIYIHQDEIV
-10 AQHQDEVVAQHQ
+10 A
-22 DEVVAQHQ
+22 
-30 DEVVAQHQDEVVTQH
+30 
-45 QDEVVTQHQDEVVTQ
+45 QHQDEVVTQ

-489 SLDIDSI
+489 SLDID
-496 TGQNS
+496 
-501 IIETSNK
+501 
-508 LPTLSGTATIG
+508 
-519 SELVININNTSQKV
+519 
-533 SVDSSTGAWTYK
+533 
-545 VTESLGD
+545 
-552 GKHTFTLVEKNKNG
+552 
-566 KINTFNGY
+566 
-574 FIVDTRA
+574 
-581 PELTASIS
+581 
-589 GIKDGKI
+589 
-596 HDPNVVFIGKT
+596 
-607 EPRALVTISVL
+607 
-618 GGTYQTKADN
+618 
-628 KGDWSYPLNNKEL
+628 
-641 SVNQTINYSVIAS
+641 
-654 NAAGNRS
+654 
-661 KASGSFYIDTI
+661 
-672 NLTVGI
+672 
-678 DDQNSSKDKDVVTNN
+678 
-693 NKPIF
+693 
-698 SGVTEN
+698 
-704 DSNVSLKIN
+704 
-713 NDMYSTKADQYGH
+713 
-726 WSIELQKELPDDTY
+726 
-740 TYTVTVNKGD
+740 
-750 KMNYISDKITID
+750 
-762 TVALPTHIN
+762 
-771 PVNDFDSHI
+771 
-780 HHDSYYT
+780 
-787 NTNQPTLTGIS
+787 
-798 EPHAKIILNINN
+798 
-810 NTSETMADENGNWEL
+810 
-825 KTVSLKEGNTEN
+825 
-837 NYSIKI
+837 
-843 IDRAGNISEEVTGQI
+843 
-858 IFDNTPP
+858 
-865 ELNNVSIHHQ
+865 
-875 DSDNQLVTLS
+875 
-885 GKTKSNSMIVL
+885 
-896 SCDDNNDYST
+896 
-906 RANNEG
+906 
-912 EWMLKTYNRKDE
+912 
-924 SYNIKVIDQA
+924 
-934 GNESE
+934 
-939 WVIKTPAS
+939 
-947 DTTTIVPEKVEIIDT
+947 
-962 HNIQNDSMNI
+962 
-972 IAAEIPPS
+972 
-980 ENGVHSQYSADV
+980 
-992 GIEHHNELSL
+992 

>member
-1 VTQHQDEVV
+1 MKSVSVTNFDYENTRVAKLKVSGFDIIITDSHGEKTRIIDGLPGILTGELKLQNENGKDIDSTEIINSIDASRLGLDVSVLGSLLNGNDVIPPQEKIDEKTPHNETNEDATHKALEALSAENKELKEKLSKSHQQPKNEENIKIQVEIAEQKINEDTAAFQESNSPTLSVDNRPKKKILLLDDSGSSSSSLPPIKIYIHQDEIVAQHQDEVVTQHQDEVV
-10 AQHQDEVVAQHQ
+10 AQHQDEVVA
-22 DEVVAQHQ
+22 
-30 DEVVAQHQDEVVTQH
+30 
-45 QDEVVTQHQDEVVTQ
+45 Q

-618 GGTYQTKADN
+618 GGTYQTKA
-628 KGDWSYPLNNKEL
+628 
-641 SVNQTINYSVIAS
+641 
-654 NAAGNRS
+654 
-661 KASGSFYIDTI
+661 
-672 NLTVGI
+672 
-678 DDQNSSKDKDVVTNN
+678 
-693 NKPIF
+693 
-698 SGVTEN
+698 
-704 DSNVSLKIN
+704 
-713 NDMYSTKADQYGH
+713 
-726 WSIELQKELPDDTY
+726 
-740 TYTVTVNKGD
+740 
-750 KMNYISDKITID
+750 
-762 TVALPTHIN
+762 
-771 PVNDFDSHI
+771 
-780 HHDSYYT
+780 
-787 NTNQPTLTGIS
+787 
-798 EPHAKIILNINN
+798 
-810 NTSETMADENGNWEL
+810 
-825 KTVSLKEGNTEN
+825 
-837 NYSIKI
+837 
-843 IDRAGNISEEVTGQI
+843 
-858 IFDNTPP
+858 
-865 ELNNVSIHHQ
+865 
-875 DSDNQLVTLS
+875 
-885 GKTKSNSMIVL
+885 
-896 SCDDNNDYST
+896 
-906 RANNEG
+906 
-912 EWMLKTYNRKDE
+912 
-924 SYNIKVIDQA
+924 
-934 GNESE
+934 
-939 WVIKTPAS
+939 
-947 DTTTIVPEKVEIIDT
+947 
-962 HNIQNDSMNI
+962 
-972 IAAEIPPS
+972 
-980 ENGVHSQYSADV
+980 
-992 GIEHHNELSL
+992 

>member
-1 VTQHQDEVV
+1 MKSVSVTNFDYENTRVAKLKVSGFDIIITDSHGEKTRIIDGLPGILTGELKLQNENGKDIDSTEIINSIDASRLGLDVSVLGSLLNGNDVIPPQEKIDEKTPHNETNEDATHKALEALSAENKELKEKLSKSHQQPKNEENIKIQVEIAEQKINEDTAAFQESNSPTLSVDNRPKKKILLLDDSGSSSSSLPPIKIYIHQDEIVAQHQDEVVTQHQDEVV
-10 AQHQDEVVAQHQ
+10 AQHQDEVVA
-22 DEVVAQHQ
+22 
-30 DEVVAQHQDEVVTQH
+30 
-45 QDEVVTQHQDEVVTQ
+45 Q

-465 VNASDFVGNTN
+465 VNAS
-476 SYTSFIKTSPLSG
+476 
-489 SLDIDSI
+489 
-496 TGQNS
+496 
-501 IIETSNK
+501 
-508 LPTLSGTATIG
+508 
-519 SELVININNTSQKV
+519 
-533 SVDSSTGAWTYK
+533 
-545 VTESLGD
+545 
-552 GKHTFTLVEKNKNG
+552 
-566 KINTFNGY
+566 
-574 FIVDTRA
+574 
-581 PELTASIS
+581 
-589 GIKDGKI
+589 
-596 HDPNVVFIGKT
+596 
-607 EPRALVTISVL
+607 
-618 GGTYQTKADN
+618 
-628 KGDWSYPLNNKEL
+628 
-641 SVNQTINYSVIAS
+641 
-654 NAAGNRS
+654 
-661 KASGSFYIDTI
+661 
-672 NLTVGI
+672 
-678 DDQNSSKDKDVVTNN
+678 
-693 NKPIF
+693 
-698 SGVTEN
+698 
-704 DSNVSLKIN
+704 
-713 NDMYSTKADQYGH
+713 
-726 WSIELQKELPDDTY
+726 
-740 TYTVTVNKGD
+740 
-750 KMNYISDKITID
+750 
-762 TVALPTHIN
+762 
-771 PVNDFDSHI
+771 
-780 HHDSYYT
+780 
-787 NTNQPTLTGIS
+787 
-798 EPHAKIILNINN
+798 
-810 NTSETMADENGNWEL
+810 
-825 KTVSLKEGNTEN
+825 
-837 NYSIKI
+837 
-843 IDRAGNISEEVTGQI
+843 
-858 IFDNTPP
+858 
-865 ELNNVSIHHQ
+865 
-875 DSDNQLVTLS
+875 
-885 GKTKSNSMIVL
+885 
-896 SCDDNNDYST
+896 
-906 RANNEG
+906 
-912 EWMLKTYNRKDE
+912 
-924 SYNIKVIDQA
+924 
-934 GNESE
+934 
-939 WVIKTPAS
+939 
-947 DTTTIVPEKVEIIDT
+947 
-962 HNIQNDSMNI
+962 
-972 IAAEIPPS
+972 
-980 ENGVHSQYSADV
+980 
-992 GIEHHNELSL
+992 

>member
-1 VTQHQDEVV
+1 MKSVSVTNFDYENTRVAKLKVSGFDIIITDSHGEKTRIIDGLPGILTGELKLQNENGKDIDSTEIINSIDASRLGLDVSVLGSLLNGNDVIPPQEKIDEKTPHNETNEDATHKALEALSAENKELKEKLSKSHQQPKNEENIKIQVEIAEQKINEDTAAFQESNSPTLSVDNRPKKKILLLDDSGSSSSSLPPIKIYIHQDEIV

-678 DDQNSSKDKDVVTNN
+678 DDQNSSKD
-693 NKPIF
+693 
-698 SGVTEN
+698 
-704 DSNVSLKIN
+704 
-713 NDMYSTKADQYGH
+713 
-726 WSIELQKELPDDTY
+726 
-740 TYTVTVNKGD
+740 
-750 KMNYISDKITID
+750 
-762 TVALPTHIN
+762 
-771 PVNDFDSHI
+771 
-780 HHDSYYT
+780 
-787 NTNQPTLTGIS
+787 
-798 EPHAKIILNINN
+798 
-810 NTSETMADENGNWEL
+810 
-825 KTVSLKEGNTEN
+825 
-837 NYSIKI
+837 
-843 IDRAGNISEEVTGQI
+843 
-858 IFDNTPP
+858 
-865 ELNNVSIHHQ
+865 
-875 DSDNQLVTLS
+875 
-885 GKTKSNSMIVL
+885 
-896 SCDDNNDYST
+896 
-906 RANNEG
+906 
-912 EWMLKTYNRKDE
+912 
-924 SYNIKVIDQA
+924 
-934 GNESE
+934 
-939 WVIKTPAS
+939 
-947 DTTTIVPEKVEIIDT
+947 
-962 HNIQNDSMNI
+962 
-972 IAAEIPPS
+972 
-980 ENGVHSQYSADV
+980 
-992 GIEHHNELSL
+992 